1 MKRESVTDVRAVL
14 ERHGL
19 DSEADMA
26 ALTAAIEARGWTVA
40 VEKQYLGER
49 GRRFRA
55 LASRPAPDIHPT
67 LGITLQLSAVAPTSQ
82 TALAH
87 VLAKILA
94 REERPD
100 PGVTGLMRGRRR

>member
-1 MKRESVTDVRAVL
+1 MVGVLVVPSDRGGWVKWENVADVRAVL

-19 DSEADMA
+19 DPEADVA

-49 GRRFRA
+49 GRRFRT

-67 LGITLQLSAVAPTSQ
+67 LGIMLHLSAVALTSQ

-87 VLAKILA
+87 ALA
-94 REERPD
+94 RRA
-100 PGVTGLMRGRRR
+100 